1 MFWYLSV
8 IFCLKSKRY
17 LEDSRVNL
25 LVLAVEDV
33 LDKLH
38 IVCPH
43 SHLEA
48 AGNISNID
56 LDFLGHGEI
65 DQ

>member
-1 MFWYLSV
+1 MCLLYLSV
-8 IFCLKSKRY
+8 ILAVIISLKKY

-33 LDKLH
+33 LDKLD
-38 IVCPH
+38 IVRPH

-56 LDFLGHGEI
+56 LDF
-65 DQ
+65 